1 MPKGA
6 PAWKAV
12 CWPGS
17 PQLCQAPHRSSR
29 AQHAIIQVLLS
40 GSGNEGCW
48 VPAVITAWRK
58 RTGAASKPNYKVCSR
73 TPSCPAPFLW
83 GWLEGGAGEFM
94 EKPAQTGA
102 AVLGEWRAD
111 SLGLCC
117 FEMVLAPPPAPPSS
131 KFPPKAQVRNGQRN
145 QTRLLFPP
153 SHQRPHL
160 GLSTVHPV
168 SCISGAW
175 APPPLCHY
183 RGLVLNCPKSHSQ

>member
-1 MPKGA
+1 M
-6 PAWKAV
+6 
-12 CWPGS
+12 
-17 PQLCQAPHRSSR
+17 
-29 AQHAIIQVLLS
+29 
-40 GSGNEGCW
+40 
-48 VPAVITAWRK
+48 PAVITAWRK

-94 EKPAQTGA
+94 EKPAQTRA

-153 SHQRPHL
+153 SHQSPHL
-160 GLSTVHPV
+160 RLCT
-168 SCISGAW
+168 
-175 APPPLCHY
+175 LCHAFQGHGHHHLCVTTEVQCLIAPNHTASK
-183 RGLVLNCPKSHSQ
+183 RHTQGSSQAQIGRSFWSWGHSLRPSLHWVQGGAEGRAQ